1 MAYGDKNLVPK
12 VEIEAVQTV
21 TSIKPTDP
29 RQTRR
34 VLVTDPVGSGIF
46 RRCLN
51 IVIYYKKV
59 VEEDSGWIVAGWMKE
74 SLGRVLVD
82 QPMLSG
88 RLRRTSSEDIGDELE
103 IVSNDSGVRLIETK
117 IPITLLQFL
126 DHQSKETSE
135 ESEAQLVF
143 WNDVDDQN
151 PQFSPLFYFQ
161 VGEARNCRAAMNK
174 GKRSEVVELRFAES
188 WTREEREQI
197 LMTCQMTSFRV
208 TNFEC
213 GGYSIGISCNL
224 LLADILFKENF
235 FQKWANVHKD
245 IVSKSNSPKNP
256 VFYFPNLKKGSCKT
270 ADIPNSSDQIKN
282 NDHTVI
288 FKITDE
294 NLCSLDKESE
304 KKLILAHV
312 EEVER
317 KVGSKM
323 ASKFPVYLRESSNK
337 IKIEYC
343 TKNVD
348 HDKQLELI
356 NKSTHEVSRGSWD
369 DLGVSEVDFGLGNKP
384 NRVTYWIGSIS
395 DDGVVVAIP
404 STSGLNIIVSV
415 PT

>member
-21 TSIKPTDP
+21 TPVKPTDP
-29 RQTRR
+29 RQTRQ
-34 VLVTDPVGSGIF
+34 VLATDPVGSGIF

-51 IVIYYKKV
+51 IVVYYKKV
-59 VEEDSGWIVAGWMKE
+59 VEEDSGWIVAGWIKE

-117 IPITLLQFL
+117 IPITLSQFL
-126 DHQSKETSE
+126 DHHLKETSE

-151 PQFSPLFYFQ
+151 PQFSPLFYLQ
-161 VGEARNCRAAMNK
+161 
-174 GKRSEVVELRFAES
+174 
-188 WTREEREQI
+188 
-197 LMTCQMTSFRV
+197 V

-245 IVSKSNSPKNP
+245 MVSKSNSPKNP
-256 VFYFPNLKKGSCKT
+256 VFYFPNLKKGGCKT

-288 FKITDE
+288 IKITDE

-317 KVGSKM
+317 EVGSKM
-323 ASKFPVYLRESSNK
+323 ASKFLVYLREFSNK

-348 HDKQLELI
+348 HDQQLELI

-369 DLGVSEVDFGLGNKP
+369 DLGASEVDFGQGNKP
-384 NRVTYWIGSIS
+384 DRVTYWIGSIS

-404 STSGLNIIVSV
+404 STSGLNIIVSI

>member
-1 MAYGDKNLVPK
+1 MVYGDKPLIPN
-12 VEIEAVQTV
+12 VEIEAVLTV
-21 TSIKPTDP
+21 TPFKQTDP

-46 RRCLN
+46 CRCLN
-51 IVIYYKKV
+51 IVVYYKKV
-59 VEEDSGWIVAGWMKE
+59 AEEDSGWIVAGWIKE
-74 SLGRVLVD
+74 SLGRVLAD

-88 RLRRTSSEDIGDELE
+88 RLRRTSSEDIGELE
-103 IVSNDSGVRLIETK
+103 IVSNDSGVRLIEAK
-117 IPITLLQFL
+117 IPITLSQFL
-126 DHQSKETSE
+126 DHQLKETSE
-135 ESEAQLVF
+135 ESDALFVF

-151 PQFSPLFYFQ
+151 PQFSPLFYLQ
-161 VGEARNCRAAMNK
+161 
-174 GKRSEVVELRFAES
+174 
-188 WTREEREQI
+188 
-197 LMTCQMTSFRV
+197 V

-235 FQKWANVHKD
+235 FQKWADVHKD

-256 VFYFPNLKKGSCKT
+256 IFYFPNLKKDGCKS
-270 ADIPNSSDQIKN
+270 ADSSISSNQIKN

-288 FKITDE
+288 FNITDE
-294 NLCSLDKESE
+294 NLYSLDKESD
-304 KKLILAHV
+304 KQIILASV

-317 KVGSKM
+317 EVGSKM

-337 IKIEYC
+337 IKIENC

-348 HDKQLELI
+348 QDQQLELI
-356 NKSTHEVSRGSWD
+356 KKSTHEVSRGSWD
-369 DLGVSEVDFGLGNKP
+369 DLGASEVDFGQGKKP
-384 NRVTYWIGSIS
+384 DRVTYWIGSIS
-395 DDGVVVAIP
+395 DGVVVATP